1 MPETAKANR
10 IHPDQEALYV
20 SKGGAYCPFCKSD
33 QIVGGNIDIDGKRSI
48 STSYLLR
55 LRRRM
60 AKTLTPSPAAP
71 LNTTN
76 STWDRCTRHTQRS

>member
-33 QIVGGNIDIDGKRSI
+33 QIVGGNIDIDGNAAFQPVTCSDCGEEWQD
-48 STSYLLR
+48 SY
-55 LRRRM
+55 
-60 AKTLTPSPAAP
+60 TLTGC
-71 LNTTN
+71 TTEYN
-76 STWDRCTRHTQRS
+76 